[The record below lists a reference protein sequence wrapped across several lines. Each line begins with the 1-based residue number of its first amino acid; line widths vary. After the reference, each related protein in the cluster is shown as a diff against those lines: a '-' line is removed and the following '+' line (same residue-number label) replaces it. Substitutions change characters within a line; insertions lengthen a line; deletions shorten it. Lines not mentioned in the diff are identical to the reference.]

1 MVTAESEPLP
11 PNSAAHNQQ
20 KYGARSTGSRARGT
34 GKDRA
39 PATGRRWSCQRW
51 LMGSEPFR
59 PPPRPVLS
67 NRVHDA
73 SEEAASAPRQN
84 RYILRVDYV
93 RRGFALSREADR
105 GDVST
110 RLVST
115 RLELGRG
122 PCRISTRVDSQA
134 RSNMDARARY
144 GRRQA
149 PRAAGAASD
158 RHTAHRTLIRLSP
171 AVISLKV
178 NIHDGITR
186 R

>member
-1 MVTAESEPLP
+1 
-11 PNSAAHNQQ
+11 
-20 KYGARSTGSRARGT
+20 
-34 GKDRA
+34 
-39 PATGRRWSCQRW
+39 
-51 LMGSEPFR
+51 
-59 PPPRPVLS
+59 
-67 NRVHDA
+67 
-73 SEEAASAPRQN
+73 
-84 RYILRVDYV
+84 
-93 RRGFALSREADR
+93 
-105 GDVST
+105 

-186 R
+186 RISFTTGQGRGALDQGERLHGLRADGVRILGLARAQQT